1 MTPRRTRCCRAYD
14 PRPAY
19 VQAAYGEYRAVQV
32 CAGCG
37 GLVAMPYR
45 KDRATAQADADTM
58 NKEGDA

>member
-1 MTPRRTRCCRAYD
+1 MTPRRPRCCRAYD

-19 VQAAYGEYRAVQV
+19 VQSAYGEYRAVQV